1 MHRCPEC
8 GKIAAEPKLRYCE
21 QCGAR
26 MPEYKTP
33 AAARPGVE
41 EDERTQLESPEP
53 PYTGPPW
60 LKHVPGHSPSV
71 LGVFLLLA
79 ALALSIIPALAGLGP
94 FWSLVML
101 VGGVLVVAR
110 ELRATGA
117 EHPLISWIPASSHP
131 PFVPAAYTALAV
143 AFVLPLLELS
153 PLPLLWM
160 GGAALLAWDQWPKV
174 FAGPEGCA
182 QHFEPRA
189 LTRGP
194 RLLALVGVG
203 VCLLSLFFT
212 WMPVP
217 RLPVSTV
224 PVSYGPLRAQN
235 APRPA
240 TDVLYGG
247 MSGARSGHDLPVAP
261 TVVVGLLGLLGLLM
275 LRPEVERPEW
285 LRFVPA
291 GVTVIALTWALV
303 NLHVEVGPIAFLV
316 GVVPLSVVA
325 VLVAL
330 GREDIMTS
338 EPEPEPEEGLG
349 EEASEGEGGYE
360 PTEQE
365 PYSEGYDDITA
376 RDEDL
381 PG

>member
-8 GKIAAEPKLRYCE
+8 GEIAAEPKLRYCE

-26 MPEYKTP
+26 MPEYKIPT
-33 AAARPGVE
+33 AASPVVA
-41 EDERTQLESPEP
+41 EDERTSVESLGP
-53 PYTGPPW
+53 PYTGPLW

-79 ALALSIIPALAGLGP
+79 ALGLSILPALAGLGP
-94 FWSLVML
+94 FWSFVML
-101 VGGVLVVAR
+101 AGGVLVVAR
-110 ELRATGA
+110 ELRATGEA
-117 EHPLISWIPASSHP
+117 HPLTSWIPASLHP

-160 GGAALLAWDQWPKV
+160 GGTALLAWDQWGKV

-203 VCLLSLFFT
+203 VCMLALFFT
-212 WMPVP
+212 WLPAPRMPVSYVGP
-217 RLPVSTV
+217 S
-224 PVSYGPLRAQN
+224 SYGPLRAQN
-235 APRPA
+235 APQPA

-247 MSGARSGHDLPVAP
+247 MPSALSGHELPVAS
-261 TVVVGLLGLLGLLM
+261 TVVVGLLGLLVLLM

-303 NLHVEVGPIAFLV
+303 NLRMEVGPIAFLV
-316 GVVPLSVVA
+316 GVVPLGVVA
-325 VLVAL
+325 VFLAL
-330 GREDIMTS
+330 GRDEFMT
-338 EPEPEPEEGLG
+338 PQPEESYGAG
-349 EEASEGEGGYE
+349 EEASEGEGVYE
-360 PTEQE
+360 PSEQDW
-365 PYSEGYDDITA
+365 PSDNSNDVTA
-376 RDEDL
+376 RDEDM